1 MTQTDPPA
9 TATGSTPST
18 GPRVSAVFLD
28 RKRIVFTARE
38 RAFVNV
44 RESLPDGPVGFSSTE
59 LLLIAVGNCSLG
71 TLFGHPLLKDA
82 AVSNITADLAATMA
96 SDPPRVTRIETTIT
110 ADVADPEL
118 VARQSELE
126 AIACACP
133 MCNSVTA
140 EKQLRVRLTLAP
152 GPA

>member
-1 MTQTDPPA
+1 MTQTEAPA
-9 TATGSTPST
+9 AAAGTPSS
-18 GPRVSAVFLD
+18 GPKVNAAFLD

-82 AVSNITADLAATMA
+82 AVSNITAELAATMA
-96 SDPPRVTRIETTIT
+96 SDPPRVTHIVTTIN
-110 ADVADPEL
+110 ADIADPDL
-118 VARQSELE
+118 NARQAELE

-140 EKQLRVRLTLAP
+140 EKQLRVRLNLVP